1 MRGFRRD
8 GREPGDFVVFRA
20 DGVPAYQ
27 LAVVVDDASDGV
39 TEVLRGEDLLP
50 SAARQALVMAALGL
64 ARPEWVHVPLVL
76 DETGKMVNARF
87 GPYKIYRAD
96 EMPQIEADL
105 ARKMVFVAGPR
116 QVDKPPLARSLLDA
130 KTGYLNWDVPQHR
143 EQILRGERE
152 MLEGESFSYDPA
164 GRRDP
169 FRSLREGFERNFDEE
184 SEPRPPG
191 LPGMTVDEI
200 RLEGII
206 ETPNGILAFVQG
218 RDSISYILRPGT
230 KLYDGEVK
238 DIQFDRVVFRK
249 QSNDP
254 KQLKPYEDVVRE
266 ITD

>member
-1 MRGFRRD
+1 MKIIRLLVCMTAVAVLGLTAAPGWAQD
-8 GREPGDFVVFRA
+8 AEPAPA
-20 DGVPAYQ
+20 DGSFAADS
-27 LAVVVDDASDGV
+27 LGEEEVD
-39 TEVLRGEDLLP
+39 T
-50 SAARQALVMAALGL
+50 SA
-64 ARPEWVHVPLVL
+64 
-76 DETGKMVNARF
+76 
-87 GPYKIYRAD
+87 I
-96 EMPQIEADL
+96 
-105 ARKMVFVAGPR
+105 
-116 QVDKPPLARSLLDA
+116 
-130 KTGYLNWDVPQHR
+130 

-152 MLEGESFSYDPA
+152 MLQGENFSYDPA

-169 FRSLREGFERNFDEE
+169 FRSLRLGFERTIDED

-238 DIQFDRVVFRK
+238 DIQFDRIVFRK

>member
-1 MRGFRRD
+1 MKMTKLLICVVAASVAVFAMMPVQAQET
-8 GREPGDFVVFRA
+8 EPVAEGVAA
-20 DGVPAYQ
+20 DSLGEEE
-27 LAVVVDDASDGV
+27 VD
-39 TEVLRGEDLLP
+39 T
-50 SAARQALVMAALGL
+50 SA
-64 ARPEWVHVPLVL
+64 
-76 DETGKMVNARF
+76 
-87 GPYKIYRAD
+87 I
-96 EMPQIEADL
+96 
-105 ARKMVFVAGPR
+105 
-116 QVDKPPLARSLLDA
+116 
-130 KTGYLNWDVPQHR
+130 

-152 MLEGESFSYDPA
+152 MLQGENFSYDPA

-169 FRSLREGFERNFDEE
+169 FRSLRDGFEQAMDGE

-191 LPGMTVDEI
+191 LPGMMVDEI

-206 ETPNGILAFVQG
+206 DTPNGILAFCQG

-238 DIQFDRVVFRK
+238 EIHFDRIVFRK

>member
-1 MRGFRRD
+1 MNINRLIIC
-8 GREPGDFVVFRA
+8 V
-20 DGVPAYQ
+20 
-27 LAVVVDDASDGV
+27 LAVAAAGFMAMPATAQETEPAASEGVAADSLGEEAVD
-39 TEVLRGEDLLP
+39 T
-50 SAARQALVMAALGL
+50 SA
-64 ARPEWVHVPLVL
+64 
-76 DETGKMVNARF
+76 
-87 GPYKIYRAD
+87 I
-96 EMPQIEADL
+96 
-105 ARKMVFVAGPR
+105 
-116 QVDKPPLARSLLDA
+116 
-130 KTGYLNWDVPQHR
+130 

-152 MLEGESFSYDPA
+152 MLEGENFSYDPA

-169 FRSLREGFERNFDEE
+169 FRSLRAGFEKSYDEE
-184 SEPRPPG
+184 AEPRPPG

-238 DIQFDRVVFRK
+238 EIQFDRIVFRK

>member
-1 MRGFRRD
+1 MKIIRFHGC
-8 GREPGDFVVFRA
+8 VT
-20 DGVPAYQ
+20 
-27 LAVVVDDASDGV
+27 AVA
-39 TEVLRGEDLLP
+39 VL
-50 SAARQALVMAALGL
+50 ALVASPGWAQDTDPAPAEEVSGADSLGG
-64 ARPEWVHVPLVL
+64 E
-76 DETGKMVNARF
+76 E
-87 GPYKIYRAD
+87 
-96 EMPQIEADL
+96 
-105 ARKMVFVAGPR
+105 
-116 QVDKPPLARSLLDA
+116 VDTSAI
-130 KTGYLNWDVPQHR
+130 

-152 MLEGESFSYDPA
+152 MLQGENFSYDPA

-169 FRSLREGFERNFDEE
+169 FRSLRDGFERNVDEE
-184 SEPRPPG
+184 AEPRPPG

-206 ETPNGILAFVQG
+206 ETPSGILAFVQG

-238 DIQFDRVVFRK
+238 EIQFDRIVFRK

>member
-1 MRGFRRD
+1 MKIFRLL
-8 GREPGDFVVFRA
+8 VFLA
-20 DGVPAYQ
+20 AAAVFATLPAVAQ
-27 LAVVVDDASDGV
+27 EGGADDAVAADS
-39 TEVLRGEDLLP
+39 LGEEEIDT
-50 SAARQALVMAALGL
+50 SA
-64 ARPEWVHVPLVL
+64 
-76 DETGKMVNARF
+76 
-87 GPYKIYRAD
+87 I
-96 EMPQIEADL
+96 
-105 ARKMVFVAGPR
+105 
-116 QVDKPPLARSLLDA
+116 
-130 KTGYLNWDVPQHR
+130 

-152 MLEGESFSYDPA
+152 MLQGETFSYDPA

-169 FRSLREGFERNFDEE
+169 FRSLRQGFEQRFDEE
-184 SEPRPPG
+184 AEPRPPG
-191 LPGMTVDEI
+191 LPGMMVDEI

-238 DIQFDRVVFRK
+238 EIQFDRVVFRK

>member
-1 MRGFRRD
+1 MKIIHLIVTVSVLAVAAFSAPFVDAQDD
-8 GREPGDFVVFRA
+8 GVEPGE
-20 DGVPAYQ
+20 
-27 LAVVVDDASDGV
+27 
-39 TEVLRGEDLLP
+39 T
-50 SAARQALVMAALGL
+50 MAADSLGGEEIDTS
-64 ARPEWVHVPLVL
+64 A
-76 DETGKMVNARF
+76 
-87 GPYKIYRAD
+87 I
-96 EMPQIEADL
+96 
-105 ARKMVFVAGPR
+105 
-116 QVDKPPLARSLLDA
+116 
-130 KTGYLNWDVPQHR
+130 

-152 MLEGESFSYDPA
+152 MLQGDSFSYDPA

-169 FRSLREGFERNFDEE
+169 FRSLREGFERVPDDEA
-184 SEPRPPG
+184 EPRPPG
-191 LPGMTVDEI
+191 LPGMMVDEI

-238 DIQFDRVVFRK
+238 EIQFDRIVFRK